1 MESNESFT
9 PAIFFKK
16 TASEDRSKNPV
27 SIGFIT
33 PISNPE
39 CLKEATRPAATMV
52 FPTPVSVPVMK
63 RPREERFFLKLCPLQ
78 NMAKS

>member
-1 MESNESFT
+1 MASRESFT

-16 TASEDRSKNPV
+16 TASEDRSENPV

-33 PISNPE
+33 PISIPE
-39 CLKEATRPAATMV
+39 FLKEATNPAPTSV

-63 RPREERFFLKLCPLQ
+63 RPLYFFLLIGRKY
-78 NMAKS
+78 

>member
-1 MESNESFT
+1 MESKESFT

-16 TASEDRSKNPV
+16 TASEDRSENPV

-33 PISNPE
+33 PISIPE
-39 CLKEATRPAATMV
+39 LAREAVNPAATIV

-63 RPREERFFLKLCPLQ
+63 SPLYFLFLIGRKY
-78 NMAKS
+78 